1 MNSVEEKYFDEKTL
15 HEFFDYLIKKFEQN
29 QESYDYI
36 VLTTRRC
43 FCLFYALMQDEKFMD
58 SYKSKQQI
66 VEIIRGKIVSSQK
79 IDIIGNCFNNKM
91 VLLIDDIMI
100 HGKSVT
106 SLYKKIS
113 DYYPKKIST
122 LVLIRN
128 SEFPDQYL
136 IETKNQ
142 YDVVV
147 YKDSWEWR
155 QNSNA
160 FVRYIH
166 DMGQLYVS
174 YIYGYEVNKQSL
186 NTVLNNNEY
195 LSEITSNFS
204 LEIGHET
211 YNDGDEPQY
220 FYFKKYD
227 QYSFIKYSFLRVYK
241 SKINDTEIIK
251 IIPYLELEDFESSNI
266 RKIWNLIWKKGLPG
280 ELEVIQC
287 ASDIY
292 KALSVVLSFMMF
304 SNLFG
309 FEISI
314 YETKEI
320 DKSFVDNFIS
330 IIKDNVVN
338 NVFDVISQEY
348 KKISFVD
355 KNYYDNTIMY
365 ETLKN
370 EKFHQISNN
379 TEIKKFFYLVGE
391 NEEKEN
397 ADHVDSNR
405 FNPLPTSIF
414 YTHLDVSTQKN
425 LFAFLL
431 YILDNGIASHVV
443 REEGNIVG
451 THIKPGE
458 QSYHL
463 FSDIA
468 PEYLRLIYMVLNY
481 IYTHYSDNQSVEVRN
496 IFCKKLEQSVK
507 KNKLG
512 PEEANSIEFLI
523 KKAPF
528 DLRSSYFG
536 IQHLI
541 SAKNTKIDLFKQM
554 LRETIRDYEK
564 NKK

>member
-1 MNSVEEKYFDEKTL
+1 MNSVERKNFDKKWL

-29 QESYDYI
+29 QDSYDYV

-43 FCLFYALMQDEKFMD
+43 FCLFYALMQDDKFMD

-66 VEIIRGKIVSSQK
+66 VDIICGKIVSSQK
-79 IDIIGNCFNNKM
+79 IDIIGNSFKDKI

-100 HGKSVT
+100 HGKSAT
-106 SLYKKIS
+106 ALYHKIS
-113 DYYPKKIST
+113 HYCPKKIST

-136 IETKNQ
+136 IKTKNQ
-142 YDVVV
+142 YDVVI

-155 QNSNA
+155 KDSND
-160 FVRYIH
+160 FVRYLH
-166 DMGQLYVS
+166 DMGQLYIS
-174 YIYGYEVNKQSL
+174 YIYGYKVKLQNL

-195 LSEITSNFS
+195 LSKIISDFS

-211 YNDGDEPQY
+211 YNNGNEPQY

-241 SKINDTEIIK
+241 AKINDTETIK
-251 IIPYLELEDFESSNI
+251 IIPYLELEDFGSSNI
-266 RKIWNLIWKKGLPG
+266 KKIWNLIWRKGLPS
-280 ELEVIQC
+280 ELKVIQC

-304 SNLFG
+304 LELFG
-309 FEISI
+309 SEISI
-314 YETKEI
+314 CETKEI

-330 IIKDNVVN
+330 IIKNNVVN
-338 NVFDVISQEY
+338 NVFDVISREY

-355 KNYYDNTIMY
+355 KNYYVNTIMY
-365 ETLKN
+365 ETLN
-370 EKFHQISNN
+370 NKFCQISNN
-379 TEIKKFFYLVGE
+379 TEIKEFFYLVGE

-397 ADHVDSNR
+397 ADYVDPNR

-463 FSDIA
+463 FSDIVTK
-468 PEYLRLIYMVLNY
+468 YLRSIFMVLSY
-481 IYTHYSDNQSVEVRN
+481 IDMHYDDVQKDEIKDKFCNQLV
-496 IFCKKLEQSVK
+496 
-507 KNKLG
+507 KNK
-512 PEEANSIEFLI
+512 EYFSQDEINSIKFI
-523 KKAPF
+523 IQNAPF

-536 IQHLI
+536 VQHLVNI
-541 SAKNTKIDLFKQM
+541 KNDKLDLFKQM
-554 LRETIRDYEK
+554 LREVISAKD
-564 NKK
+564 